1 MVARA
6 GQGHEQGQAKLRAE
20 LGAKYD
26 ESTALAKRAFK
37 SASGDHFD
45 ELSHLVLSDGTHL
58 GDNPAF
64 VRTFINV
71 GTQFAEHGL
80 AGEKVGGGG
89 FAKSPETALQEI
101 KEIEANPNLWKEGH
115 PEQKLL
121 QARRDTL
128 YTFAHPQEQPE
139 VL

>member
-37 SASGDHFD
+37 SASGDQFD
-45 ELSHLVLSDGTHL
+45 ELSHLVLADGTHL

-71 GTQFAEHGL
+71 GMQFAEHGL

-89 FAKSPETALQEI
+89 FGKTPEQANQEI
-101 KEIEANPNLWKEGH
+101 LEIEANKNLYRDGH

-121 QARRDTL
+121 QAKRDDL
-128 YTFAHPQEQPE
+128 YKFAFPDKQPE